1 MAIEVLGIDLG
12 KTVCSLAG
20 LDATGAVVYRKR
32 LQRHRLLDFLEGL
45 DPCIVAME
53 ACGGAHHIGRFCLQ
67 HGHEPRLMSPLYVRP
82 YVKVHKNDDRDA
94 EAIAEAATRPTMSF
108 VAIKSEEQLDLQA
121 LHRARERLV
130 TERTRLINQGRGFL
144 MERGIRVGAGRHVFQ
159 KELVR
164 LVATGTA
171 DLSHRI
177 LSMLSDLMGE
187 LATIN
192 DRIEAIDTEIK
203 ALAKADADMQRLMEI
218 PGVGPTIASALVA
231 AVGTGSS
238 FVKGRDLAA
247 WLGLVPLQ
255 ITTGGKAKLIGF
267 SKHGNRYLRKLV
279 IHGARTV
286 LHLVRDRKSPIS
298 QWADGLKER
307 AHVNVAAVAM
317 TNKMAPIAW
326 AVLTRN
332 EPYKV
337 RTV

>member
-1 MAIEVLGIDLG
+1 MDIKVLGIDLG
-12 KTVCSLAG
+12 KTVCRLAG

-94 EAIAEAATRPTMSF
+94 EAIAEAAARPTMSF

-164 LVATGTA
+164 LVVTGTA

-177 LSMLSDLMGE
+177 LSMLSDMMAE

-203 ALAKADADMQRLMEI
+203 ALAKADADMQHLMEI

-231 AVGTGSS
+231 AVRTGSS
-238 FVKGRDLAA
+238 FTKGRDLAA
-247 WLGLVPLQ
+247 WLGLVPRQ
-255 ITTGGKAKLIGF
+255 ITTGGKAKLIGI
-267 SKHGNRYLRKLV
+267 SKHANRYLRKLF
-279 IHGARTV
+279 IHGAWTV
-286 LHLVRDRKSPIS
+286 NGGVKAD
-298 QWADGLKER
+298 QWGGAKAGQFGAR
-307 AHVNVAAVAM
+307 AKPETDDYQNQ
-317 TNKMAPIAW
+317 TPR
-326 AVLTRN
+326 LSL
-332 EPYKV
+332 
-337 RTV
+337 